1 MTRAANVIS
10 AMMSTHVLRR
20 HTYNQQIYILLTQ
33 VDGVS
38 KQLDQYLQRNS
49 ALGNAV
55 VPVQAKYAFSIL
67 SGLLPYKG
75 PSVKTVEAK
84 QKSTRLQRG
93 KKRTAPTLQSVVSV
107 KKPFLTSSDAPGTR
121 RSGRIRAMV
130 EMSVNQLITQ
140 EESCSTT

>member
-1 MTRAANVIS
+1 M
-10 AMMSTHVLRR
+10 
-20 HTYNQQIYILLTQ
+20 LTQ

-38 KQLDQYLQRNS
+38 SELDRYLQRNS

-84 QKSTRLQRG
+84 QKNTRLQRG
-93 KKRTAPTLQSVVSV
+93 KKRTAPTVRPT

-130 EMSVNQLITQ
+130 EAA
-140 EESCSTT
+140 ST